1 MSVLTPSGRL
11 SKVGK
16 GDQIYQIQTEF
27 FHRPKLKITS
37 TVILNG
43 KTINKIETPWQ
54 EEFGTDEDLKKIE
67 KAIRKQHQ
75 EVIQMVEDQNIRE
88 VKTPT
93 EETPVGK
100 SWDKLSGLKGIENL
114 VVADAQGSVLFTN
127 VDSPRRTA
135 LLKTLH
141 PVNKLTNF
149 LSQITRLGDFI
160 GGQLKMESEKMVW
173 INQRDQ
179 LWIAFLNQYMDFDSF
194 LDKARKTKR
203 GEN

>member
-16 GDQIYQIQTEF
+16 EDQIYQIQTEF
-27 FHRPKLKITS
+27 FHRPRLKITS

-43 KTINKIETPWQ
+43 KTINKIETPWE

-93 EETPVGK
+93 EETSVGK

-114 VVADAQGSVLFTN
+114 MVTNAQGNVLFTN

-160 GGQLKMESEKMVW
+160 GGQLKTESEKMVW

-194 LDKARKTKR
+194 LDNVKKAKR